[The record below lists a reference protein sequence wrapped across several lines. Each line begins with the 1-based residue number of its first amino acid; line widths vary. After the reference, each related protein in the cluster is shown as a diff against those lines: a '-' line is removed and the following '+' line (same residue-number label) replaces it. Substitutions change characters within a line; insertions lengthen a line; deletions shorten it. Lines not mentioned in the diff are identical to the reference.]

1 MIFIY
6 FQYLIKWDQ
15 WGCFNLSQEFKQEQG
30 WKLKLFI
37 ILGDWERLFTQKLE
51 AVTSKL
57 AHKQTHTVLNLQK
70 EHHRAKNCLIKR
82 ITLKLKHVEK
92 WHNYF
97 FKCSDLNLA
106 IKVNVYNVLTILIRN
121 FKMWC
126 IVVYYDFK
134 IDIPKA

>member
-1 MIFIY
+1 MTEKA
-6 FQYLIKWDQ
+6 L
-15 WGCFNLSQEFKQEQG
+15 
-30 WKLKLFI
+30 
-37 ILGDWERLFTQKLE
+37 TQKLE
-51 AVTSKL
+51 VVTSKL

-70 EHHRAKNCLIKR
+70 EDHRAKNCLIKR
-82 ITLKLKHVEK
+82 ILKLKHVEK

-121 FKMWC
+121 FKMCVLWF
-126 IVVYYDFK
+126 IMILK